1 VTCDPSRRVF
11 VALRTSSRPC
21 QWCHKI
27 IVPLAVISILNPLW
41 QAHANV
47 PNPIENRS
55 TFIFYLENDLFSGT
69 DKYYTNALKLSWISK
84 DLEKISHDQ
93 ELPGWARWIVERTPT
108 VNKDDFLHNL
118 ALSLGQNIYTPRD
131 ITEEDLIEDER
142 PYAGWTY
149 LSAALHSKSFQLL
162 NTLELSLGI
171 VGPSSHA
178 EEVQKLVHKWSGS
191 NEPQGWDNQ
200 LQDEPGVMLTW
211 QRFRRILRTPVGNA
225 FAFDAIP
232 HAGLTLGNVFTYANL
247 GGEIRFGYNLP
258 ADFGTSLIRP
268 GGGVA
273 CPVGMNDPRCGS
285 SMDFG
290 LTVFMGADGRAVARN
305 IFLDGNT
312 CKDSHSVDKN
322 HFVADISAGFSVVY
336 KRVKLTYTHVY
347 RTEEFKGQDGGL
359 FFGSISLA
367 VTF

>member
-1 VTCDPSRRVF
+1 MECDPSRKVF
-11 VALRTSSRPC
+11 GALKRNTRLC
-21 QWCHKI
+21 QWIRKI
-27 IVPLAVISILNPLW
+27 LFSLAIMYSLQPLPKARADVPPPL
-41 QAHANV
+41 
-47 PNPIENRS
+47 ENRS
-55 TFIFYLENDLFSGT
+55 TFIFYFENDLFSGT
-69 DKYYTNALKLSWISK
+69 DKHYTNAVKLSWISK
-84 DLEKISHDQ
+84 DIEKISDDQ
-93 ELPGWARWIVERTPT
+93 GLPGWARWIVERTPT

-118 ALSLGQNIYTPRD
+118 AFSLGQNIYTPQD
-131 ITEEDLIEDER
+131 ITEEDLIKDDR

-149 LSAALHSKSFQLL
+149 VAAALHSKNFELL

-178 EEVQKLVHKWSGS
+178 EEVQKLVHEWTGS

-211 QRFRRILRTPVGNA
+211 QRFRRILRTPVGSA

-273 CPVGMNDPRCGS
+273 CPVGMDDPRCGS
-285 SMDFG
+285 SLDFG
-290 LTVFMGADGRAVARN
+290 LTFFVGVDGRAVAHN

-322 HFVADISAGFSVVY
+322 YFVADISAGVSVVY